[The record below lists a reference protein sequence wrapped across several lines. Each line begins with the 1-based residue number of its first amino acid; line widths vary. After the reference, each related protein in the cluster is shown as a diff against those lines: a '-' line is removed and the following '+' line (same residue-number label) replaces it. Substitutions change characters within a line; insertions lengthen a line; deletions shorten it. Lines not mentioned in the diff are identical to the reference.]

1 MMIII
6 EVIIIRP
13 QTGTMVVSF
22 DLKTESNFSPGLRRG
37 QLQGAVWVHRAGP
50 GDQGQPLVGKQELFS
65 RSRVY
70 SESEFQI
77 CLQNLSSFGS
87 SSAYLCFAPRCDENV
102 VFILRNCKKKTSNY
116 VYCIN
121 PVSMLY
127 PQNIRFQQVYYPQF
141 LQWSISV
148 LYIYI
153 WESEGLTWDCFNI

>member
-1 MMIII
+1 MIII

-37 QLQGAVWVHRAGP
+37 QLQGAVRVHRAGP

-102 VFILRNCKKKTSNY
+102 VFILRNCKKNFILCLLYKSTVHVLSSKYKIPTSLLSTILSSN
-116 VYCIN
+116 N
-121 PVSMLY
+121 APL
-127 PQNIRFQQVYYPQF
+127 
-141 LQWSISV
+141 
-148 LYIYI
+148 
-153 WESEGLTWDCFNI
+153 